1 MVTLSHR
8 WLVLTA
14 GLVTVLSM
22 ASPMTV
28 SAASGARTLSNMPM
42 GYFDEQDL
50 SMMQEAVI
58 AVLEDENAE
67 ATRDWSNEKSG
78 HSGKASSL
86 RAYQSAEGRRCKT
99 LRIDN
104 SAEGYKS
111 SMRYDICLYAD
122 GQWREAESGVPFGK
136 ALNPGGL
143 Q

>member
-1 MVTLSHR
+1 
-8 WLVLTA
+8 
-14 GLVTVLSM
+14 M

-28 SAASGARTLSNMPM
+28 KAAASGARTLSNMPM

-58 AVLEDENAE
+58 RRARRRECRSDARLEQRA
-67 ATRDWSNEKSG
+67 KSG